1 MQGCKR
7 QPFVAW
13 RPALCRLLIAV
24 ALLVLTGCSTYSLR
38 HYDMHRSLAAGDPAL
53 ALQTL
58 ETHIPAGRDRTL
70 YELNKGMLLRLT
82 GDYAA
87 SNEVLESAKLEMQR
101 LGAISISENL
111 TALALNEATRS
122 YAGQPYEQLLLHAY
136 KALNYL
142 SLDQPDEARVE
153 MLQADIK
160 MREWAAGNDV
170 EGILASAFVRY
181 LAGVVFEINGEWS
194 DALIDYRK
202 AYEIYRETGRPV
214 PGCLQKDLLRLT
226 AHMGLTDEHK
236 RLQASFNQTTWRS
249 VEDLRQQAELI
260 VFYHQ
265 GLVSELREQIVFSY
279 SPELAYSV
287 QVAVPFYEWPV
298 SYFPRAYIE
307 ADGVAIE
314 TELLENIDQLARD
327 NLAVRLPGITL
338 RAVARMVVKKKL
350 AHEARQENALAGF
363 FADVVG
369 LATER
374 ADTRSWST
382 LPSSIQVARLV
393 LPPGE
398 HRIHIGNTGTPLEEN
413 VNGDIVQ
420 PSDQLTVKLSPG
432 EKKVLSIHATG
443 HLYYSRY

>member
-1 MQGCKR
+1 MY
-7 QPFVAW
+7 
-13 RPALCRLLIAV
+13 RPLLLAA
-24 ALLVLTGCSTYSLR
+24 ALLALPGCSTYGLR

-87 SNEVLESAKLEMQR
+87 SNELLESAKLEMQR
-101 LGAISISENL
+101 LAATSISENL
-111 TALALNEATRS
+111 TALAVNEATRS
-122 YAGQPYEQLLLHAY
+122 YAGQPYEQLMLHAY

-142 SLDQPDEARVE
+142 ALDQPDAARVE
-153 MLQADIK
+153 ILQADVK
-160 MREWAAGNDV
+160 MREWAAGSDI

-194 DALIDYRK
+194 EALITYRK
-202 AYEIYRETGRPV
+202 AYEIYRGTNRSV
-214 PGCLQKDLLRLT
+214 PACLQNVLLRLT
-226 AHMGLTDEHK
+226 AYMGLTDEHE
-236 RLQASFNQTTWRS
+236 RLQALFGQQTWRS
-249 VEDLRQQAELI
+249 VEDLRQQAELV

-265 GLVSELREQIVFSY
+265 GLVSELREQVIFSY
-279 SPELAYSV
+279 SPELSHSV
-287 QVAVPFYEWPV
+287 HVAVPFYEWPV
-298 SYFPRAYIE
+298 SYFPQAYIE
-307 ADGVAIE
+307 AGGITAQ

-327 NLAVRLPGITL
+327 NLAIRLPGITL

-363 FADVVG
+363 FADVVS

-398 HRIHIGNTGTPLEEN
+398 HRIRIANTGALLNESYNEQHGEPVGWHT
-413 VNGDIVQ
+413 I
-420 PSDQLTVKLSPG
+420 SLSPG
-432 EKKVLSIHATG
+432 DKKVLSIHATG
-443 HLYYSRY
+443 SLRYSRY